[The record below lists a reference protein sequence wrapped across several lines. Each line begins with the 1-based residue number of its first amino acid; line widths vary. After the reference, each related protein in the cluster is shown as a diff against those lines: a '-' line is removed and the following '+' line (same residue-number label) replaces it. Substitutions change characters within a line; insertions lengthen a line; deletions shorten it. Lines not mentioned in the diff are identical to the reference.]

1 MSATF
6 KPSVGV
12 RVELARYSI
21 SAGER
26 VLYGQRVDGIV
37 RVVDKPAQD
46 GAGRSFLVER
56 GLTSQAELEALVA
69 DYLRQSVER
78 DEPAALV
85 RVGDDLALRARKV
98 RRHA

>member
-1 MSATF
+1 MSAAT
-6 KPSVGV
+6 KPTVGV
-12 RVELARYSI
+12 RVELARYVI

-26 VLYGQRVDGIV
+26 VLYGQRVDGVV
-37 RVVDKPAQD
+37 RVVDKPAD
-46 GAGRSFLVER
+46 GAGRSFLIER

-85 RVGDDLALRARKV
+85 RVGDDLAMRARKV

>member
-1 MSATF
+1 MSASSTRTPTDGL
-6 KPSVGV
+6 KV
-12 RVELARYSI
+12 ARYSI
-21 SAGER
+21 SAGEG

-37 RVVDKPAQD
+37 RVVEKPAQD

-85 RVGDDLALRARKV
+85 RVADDLALRARKV

>member
-1 MSATF
+1 M
-6 KPSVGV
+6 PI
-12 RVELARYSI
+12 L
-21 SAGER
+21 
-26 VLYGQRVDGIV
+26 
-37 RVVDKPAQD
+37 

-69 DYLRQSVER
+69 DYLRQSVGR

-85 RVGDDLALRARKV
+85 RVGDDLALRAPKE